1 MRIDLHTHSTAS
13 DGTATPRELVLEA
26 QGAGLDVVAVTDH
39 DSAAGWDQA
48 AEAAAEVGIELVRG
62 MEISTKHHGESVHLL
77 AYLPDPS
84 YPPLQRML
92 ARIID
97 GRDHRIP
104 RMVARLRSLGI
115 GITEE
120 AVLLKAA
127 DTAAVGRPH
136 VADVLVDL
144 GVVESRDEA
153 FADYLSPR
161 GKGYVSRPAASL
173 DDAIR
178 AVAGAGGVTVIAH
191 PWGREGDRSMPGEE
205 LGRLQGVGLAGVE
218 VDHLDHDAEQRAEL
232 RGIARELDLVV
243 TGSSDFHGA
252 GKPRHHLGVCT
263 TAPEEYERL
272 LATATDAARSSGRT
286 IPEVV
291 TPH

>member
-13 DGTATPRELVLEA
+13 DGTATPRELVVEA
-26 QGAGLDVVAVTDH
+26 KRAGLDVVAITDH
-39 DSAAGWDQA
+39 DTAAGWEQA
-48 AEAAAEVGIELVRG
+48 AGAAAEVGIELVRG

-77 AYLPDPS
+77 AYLPDPA
-84 YPPLQRML
+84 YPPLHKML
-92 ARIID
+92 ARIIA

-120 AVLLKAA
+120 AVLAKAA
-127 DTAAVGRPH
+127 DAAAVGRPH

-144 GVVESRDEA
+144 GVVASRDEA

-173 DDAIR
+173 EDAIR
-178 AVAGAGGVTVIAH
+178 AVAGAGGVTVLAH
-191 PWGREGDRSMPGEE
+191 PWGREGDRSLRSEE
-205 LGRLQGVGLAGVE
+205 LARLRATGLTGIE
-218 VDHLDHDAEQRAEL
+218 VDHLDHDDDQRAQL
-232 RGIARELDLVV
+232 RGIAAEIGLVA
-243 TGSSDFHGA
+243 TGSSDFHGS
-252 GKPRHHLGVCT
+252 GKPQHHLGVCT

-272 LATATDAARSSGRT
+272 LEAAARAAATSGRAAPAV
-286 IPEVV
+286 I
-291 TPH
+291 TP